1 MADLNIELTNGKNAY
16 FASDFHLGLSA
27 SSKEKETLREKKIV
41 QWLDYIEQN
50 SQALFLVGDIFDFW
64 FEYKHAIPKGFS
76 RFLGKIAS
84 MSDRGIDIYFFTGNH
99 DLWMFEYLQT
109 ELGITIFTN
118 PIELN
123 INNIKMYVGHGDGL
137 GPGDNSYK
145 ILKKIFTNP
154 IAHWIFKWLHPDI
167 GVGFAKR
174 WSRHSRISKGGPE
187 LYKGEKEYLLQYC
200 KSKEAEKHHDY
211 YVFGHRHL
219 PLELDI
225 NATSKYFNLGE
236 WLNSYSYGVF
246 DGNSFQLKTYK
257 KES

>member
-99 DLWMFEYLQT
+99 DLWMFEVSANRTWYYHIYQ
-109 ELGITIFTN
+109 
-118 PIELN
+118 PHRIEYQQHQN
-123 INNIKMYVGHGDGL
+123 VCR
-137 GPGDNSYK
+137 
-145 ILKKIFTNP
+145 T
-154 IAHWIFKWLHPDI
+154 W
-167 GVGFAKR
+167 R
-174 WSRHSRISKGGPE
+174 WPWPRRQF
-187 LYKGEKEYLLQYC
+187 L
-200 KSKEAEKHHDY
+200 
-211 YVFGHRHL
+211 
-219 PLELDI
+219 
-225 NATSKYFNLGE
+225 
-236 WLNSYSYGVF
+236 
-246 DGNSFQLKTYK
+246 
-257 KES
+257 